1 MKKNVMFIIGQ
12 MKTGGAEHAVF
23 NLCNLLKAEYNITL
37 VTCTMSNADY
47 MPDVKTIEIPELG
60 SKKKALIGLY
70 KLKKLKKELKIDTS
84 ISFLL
89 KYNIYNYLTKNKE
102 KVIISVRNNTTSIK
116 HNYSDKYLFLY
127 KKIINKV
134 DLVVNVSTT
143 TMEDSIDN
151 FKAKRKKNIVIP
163 NFCDL
168 EYINSVKKE
177 QLPLEHR
184 DIFKNDVIICSG
196 RYNFQKGQWHLIRA
210 FKNVVLKN
218 PNVKLV
224 LTGRG
229 PLKEYFESL
238 VDELKLNDN
247 VYILDYVDNVYRYMH
262 HAKIYFLNS
271 LYEGMPNVLLEAM
284 ACDLPIIATDAKG
297 GSKEILEPNANIN
310 ERLKE
315 VTKVSYGI
323 LVPVCDGEM
332 YKASDNLTKEEENLA
347 EAINMLLD
355 DKQLYSEY
363 KSLSQKR
370 VLDFTNDIILDKWR
384 NII

>member
-1 MKKNVMFIIGQ
+1 MKKNVMFIIGR
-12 MKTGGAEHAVF
+12 MKTGGAEHVVF
-23 NLCNLLKAEYNITL
+23 NLCNLLRDEYNVTL
-37 VTCTMSNADY
+37 VTRTMSNADY
-47 MPDVKTIEIPELG
+47 IPDVKTIEIPELS
-60 SKKKALIGLY
+60 SKKKVLIGLR
-70 KLKKLKKELKIDTS
+70 KLKELKKILKIDTS

-89 KYNIYNYLTKNKE
+89 KYNIYNCLTKNKE
-102 KVIISVRNNTTSIK
+102 KVIISVRNNITSTK
-116 HNYSDKYLFLY
+116 HNYSDKYVFLY
-127 KKIINKV
+127 KKIINKA
-134 DLVVNVSTT
+134 DLVVNVSAT
-143 TMEDSIDN
+143 TMEDSINN

-218 PNVKLV
+218 PNAKLV

-238 VDELKLNDN
+238 VDELKLNN
-247 VYILDYVDNVYRYMH
+247 SVYILDYVDNVYRYMY

-284 ACDLPIIATDAKG
+284 ACDLPIIATDSKG
-297 GSKEILEPNANIN
+297 GSKEILEPNASIN

-315 VTKVSYGI
+315 VTKASYGI
-323 LVPVCDGEM
+323 LVPVCDGKM

-370 VLDFTNDIILDKWR
+370 VLDFTNDKILDKWR